1 MLRLVP
7 AAPHP
12 LARQGFHARQGFT
25 APRRLGQQ
33 VVETPFQVV
42 VTDIRGTPFQDAM
55 VTAFV
60 NGQRLYDVKT
70 GHEGIASFPPAKGG
84 VITVRVEAQ
93 GYIINRQ
100 VESTDETLFIS
111 LPVCASQSL
120 LTITEMGI
128 LAASGALIWAG
139 SRWKTDVAKTVGEL
153 GLGAVIF
160 SAVYRHSCGG

>member
-1 MLRLVP
+1 MHSLFMRPILP
-7 AAPHP
+7 QNLHAPRH
-12 LARQGFHARQGFT
+12 

-33 VVETPFQVV
+33 PVETEFQVV
-42 VTDIRGTPFQDAM
+42 VTDIRGTPFQDAI
-55 VTAFV
+55 VTAFL

-70 GHEGIASFPPAKGG
+70 DRGGNASFPSPKGG
-84 VITVRVEAQ
+84 VIDVRVEAQ
-93 GYIINRQ
+93 GYVINRK
-100 VESTDETLFIS
+100 VENTDETLFIS

-120 LTITEMGI
+120 ITPTELGI

-139 SRWKTDVAKTVGEL
+139 SYWKTEVAKTVGEL